1 MYKQR
6 SLEISPKHQM
16 IWSEDQRPVLC
27 PVSAS
32 ANGARHSCT
41 PVCAS
46 YEVVEHDPISTRVSG
61 GTYEVPGRTEVVC
74 KMGGFIIGLL
84 VEPKKEG

>member
-6 SLEISPKHQM
+6 SLEVSPKHQM

-46 YEVVEHDPISTRVSG
+46 YEVVEHEPFAAHVSG
-61 GTYEVPGRTEVVC
+61 EISKVPGRTEVVC

-84 VEPKKEG
+84 VESKKEG